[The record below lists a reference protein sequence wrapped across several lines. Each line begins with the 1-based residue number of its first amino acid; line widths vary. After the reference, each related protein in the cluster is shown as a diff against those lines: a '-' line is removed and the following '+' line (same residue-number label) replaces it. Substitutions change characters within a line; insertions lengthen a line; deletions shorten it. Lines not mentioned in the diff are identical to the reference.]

1 MRKKFESM
9 LTAPS
14 RRQVVMLGVVAAV
27 GPTASLASTS
37 ARMRFD
43 QAVPMEHPMFAYLG
57 SRTSRERNARGD
69 GITVYR
75 VDPQSG
81 VLSTVQVLGGLVNP
95 SYLALNQRGTRLYV
109 VHGDMDYASAYR
121 VDPRSGR
128 IEFLNSQTTQGN
140 NPVHLAL
147 DPTESHLVV
156 SNHLGGSLAV
166 LPIGPDGELLPLTQL
181 VKLSGDIGPH
191 RIEQTQSKPHFNGF
205 DPSGRFVIVPDK
217 GLDRVFTFRFMNG
230 QLMPTSSASALAREC
245 AGPRH
250 HVFHPLKSIAYVANE
265 LDSTVTAYRFDPE
278 SGAVE
283 ALQRES
289 TLPRAFTGNS
299 RAAGIMIHPL
309 GHTLYVSNRGHDSI
323 SMFRI
328 DPASGTIK
336 LTGTTPSGG
345 AKPRFFALS
354 PGGAHLYAL
363 NEDSHTIVPFAVDPD
378 SGELRRDG
386 AVTPC
391 GSPVCMVFSQQAIR
405 AA

>member
-1 MRKKFESM
+1 MRKKLES
-9 LTAPS
+9 TQTTPS
-14 RRQVVMLGVVAAV
+14 RRQVVMLGVAAAV

-37 ARMRFD
+37 TGMRIV
-43 QAVPMEHPMFAYLG
+43 QAVPMEDPMFAYLG

-69 GITVYR
+69 GITVFR
-75 VDPQSG
+75 VDPKSG
-81 VLSTVQVLGGLVNP
+81 ALNTIQVLGGLVNP
-95 SYLALNQRGTRLYV
+95 SYLALNQPGTRLYA
-109 VHGDMDYASAYR
+109 VHGDMDYASAFR
-121 VDPRSGR
+121 VEPQSGR
-128 IEFLNSQTTQGN
+128 IAFLNSQSTQGN

-147 DPTESHLVV
+147 DPTGSHLIV
-156 SNHLGGSLAV
+156 SNHLSGSLVV
-166 LPIGPDGELLPLTQL
+166 LHIGRDGELLPLTQL
-181 VKLSGDIGPH
+181 VKLPGDIGPH

-205 DPSGRFVIVPDK
+205 DPSGCFVIVPDK

-230 QLMPTSSASALAREC
+230 QLMPTLSASALTREC

-250 HVFHPLKSIAYVANE
+250 HVFHPHKSIAYVANE

-289 TLPRAFTGNS
+289 TLPDTFTGNS

-309 GHTLYVSNRGHDSI
+309 GHTLYASNRGHDSI

-328 DPASGTIK
+328 DPASGAIE
-336 LTGTTPSGG
+336 LIGTTPSGG

-354 PGGAHLYAL
+354 PSGTHLYAL

-378 SGELRRDG
+378 SGELQRDG
-386 AVTPC
+386 AITPC